1 MNIKNI
7 PQRFNNF
14 LKFITEDIWRATP
27 QELSN
32 QQWKGYTILKVIS
45 LAVKRYRED
54 NLQRNASA
62 LTYSTFLSLIPLL
75 AVLLAIAKGFG
86 FHNIV
91 ESQLFQYFPGQRD
104 ILSKVFEVVDSYM
117 QHTQEGWFLGF
128 GLLLLLYTVYN
139 LVANIENTFNMIWQ
153 VPKGRSYVRRF
164 TDYFSAFLLIPVF
177 LVCSSGISIG
187 ASAVINTLLE
197 YQVIGP
203 IYKIGVS
210 IAPLIINILLFTALY
225 MFVPNTKV
233 QLKHALY
240 GGIFAAIGF
249 QLFQY
254 LYINGQIWVSRY
266 NAIYGSFALLP
277 LLLLWMQLSWVICL
291 IGAEIAY
298 AGQNVQNYEYER
310 DSKNISRRYLD
321 FVTLVI
327 AYLIIK
333 RFENGETPYTAIEIS
348 AHYKIPV
355 RLTKRVLYLLMDIGI
370 VNEIR
375 DENQYTNYQP
385 AMDINQITVEC
396 LFSRIDR
403 KGSENFKIDHAHKF
417 HPEWEA
423 ILHSRTNMCLNN
435 RDLLIK
441 DL

>member
-7 PQRFNNF
+7 PQSVNNF
-14 LKFITEDIWRATP
+14 LKFIAEDIWRATP

-32 QQWKGYTILKVIS
+32 QKRKGYTVLKVIS
-45 LAVKRYRED
+45 LAIKRYRED

-86 FHNIV
+86 FRTIV

-104 ILSKVFEVVDSYM
+104 ILNKIFEFVDSYM
-117 QHTQEGWFLGF
+117 QHTHEGWFLGF
-128 GLLLLLYTVYN
+128 GLLLLFYTVYS
-139 LVANIENTFNMIWQ
+139 LVGNIENTFNMIWQ
-153 VPKGRSYVRRF
+153 VPRGRSVGRRF

-177 LVCSSGISIG
+177 LVCSSGISIWT
-187 ASAVINTLLE
+187 SAVMDTLLE

-203 IYKIGVS
+203 VYKLWGS
-210 IAPLIINILLFTALY
+210 IAPLLINILLFTALY
-225 MFVPNTKV
+225 LFMPNTKV
-233 QLKHALY
+233 QFKHALY

-249 QLFQY
+249 QIFQY
-254 LYINGQIWVSRY
+254 LYINGQMWVSRY

-333 RFENGETPYTAIEIS
+333 RFENGETPYTDIEIS
-348 AHYKIPV
+348 AHYKIPI
-355 RLTKRVLYLLMDIGI
+355 RLTKRVLYLLVDIGL
-370 VNEIR
+370 VNEMKN
-375 DENQYTNYQP
+375 EAQYANYQP

-403 KGSENFKIDHAHKF
+403 KGSENFKIDSKHQF

-423 ILHSRTNMCLNN
+423 ILQSRMDMYANN
-435 RDLLIK
+435 RDLLVK

>member
-7 PQRFNNF
+7 PQYVNKF

-32 QQWKGYTILKVIS
+32 HQWKGYTVLKVIS
-45 LAVKRYRED
+45 LAIKRYRED

-62 LTYSTFLSLIPLL
+62 LTYSAFLSLIPLL

-86 FHNIV
+86 FHKIV
-91 ESQLFQYFPGQRD
+91 ESQLFQYFPGQR
-104 ILSKVFEVVDSYM
+104 IFLEKVFTFVDSYL
-117 QHTQEGWFLGF
+117 QYTHEGWFLGL
-128 GLLLLLYTVYN
+128 GLLLLLYTIYS
-139 LVANIENTFNMIWQ
+139 LIGSIENTFNMIWQ
-153 VPKGRSYVRRF
+153 VPKGRSYKRQF
-164 TDYFSAFLLIPVF
+164 TDYFSVFLLIPVF
-177 LVCSSGISIG
+177 LVCSSGISIW
-187 ASAVINTLLE
+187 ASTAMHTLLE
-197 YQVIGP
+197 YEVIGP
-203 IYKIGVS
+203 VYKVLVS
-210 IAPLIINILLFTALY
+210 IAPLIISIVLFTALY
-225 MFVPNTKV
+225 MFMPNTKV
-233 QLKHALY
+233 QFKHALF

-249 QLFQY
+249 QIFQY
-254 LYINGQIWVSRY
+254 LYINGQIWVSKY

-321 FVTLVI
+321 FITLVI

-333 RFENGETPYTAIEIS
+333 RFENGETPYTDIELS
-348 AHYKIPV
+348 AEHKIPI
-355 RLTKRVLYLLMDIGI
+355 RLTKRVLYLLVDIGI
-370 VNEIR
+370 VTEMKN
-375 DENQYTNYQP
+375 ENQYANYQP
-385 AMDINQITVEC
+385 AMDINRITVEY
-396 LFSRIDR
+396 LFSKIDR
-403 KGSENFKIDHAHKF
+403 KGSENFKIDNLHTF

-423 ILHSRTNMCLNN
+423 ILQSRTNMCANN
-435 RDLLIK
+435 KGLLIK

>member
-7 PQRFNNF
+7 PQQVNNF
-14 LKFITEDIWRATP
+14 LKFITEDIWRVTP

-32 QQWKGYTILKVIS
+32 HQWKGYTVLKVIS

-75 AVLLAIAKGFG
+75 AVLLAIANGFG

-104 ILSKVFEVVDSYM
+104 ILNKVFEFVDSYM
-117 QHTQEGWFLGF
+117 QHTHEGWFLGF

-187 ASAVINTLLE
+187 ASAVIDTLLE
-197 YQVIGP
+197 YQVVGP

-233 QLKHALY
+233 QFKQALY

-321 FVTLVI
+321 FVTLVVL
-327 AYLIIK
+327 YLIVK
-333 RFENGETPYTAIEIS
+333 RFEDGKTPYTAIEIS
-348 AHYKIPV
+348 AHYKIPI
-355 RLTKRVLYLLMDIGI
+355 RLTKRILYLLMDIGI
-370 VNEIR
+370 VSEMKNE
-375 DENQYTNYQP
+375 DQYANYQP

-396 LFSRIDR
+396 LFSKIDR
-403 KGSENFKIDHAHKF
+403 KGSENFKIDYAHTF
-417 HPEWEA
+417 LPEWEV
-423 ILHSRTNMCLNN
+423 ILQSRMDMYANN